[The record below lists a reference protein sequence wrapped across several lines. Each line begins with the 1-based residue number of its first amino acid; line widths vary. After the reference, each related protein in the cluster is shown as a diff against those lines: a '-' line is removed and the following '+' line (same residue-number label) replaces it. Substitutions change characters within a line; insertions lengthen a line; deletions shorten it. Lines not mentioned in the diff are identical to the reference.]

1 MITCAI
7 RIKLMLDAAMYMLEA
22 LPTIHEFRHNP
33 CGRMYVSVDET

>member
-33 CGRMYVSVDET
+33 LWEDVCIRR